1 MRVAIIGGGAAGLMA
16 AATLLEQNPGCEI
29 HLFEKNKIL
38 GQKVIISG
46 GGRCNVTTGI
56 TDKNLLRKK
65 YTRGADFLIPALTSF
80 PPKKV
85 RGWFERHGVPLKV
98 EEDLRVFPVSNDGHD
113 VVGAFETLFASGG
126 VNLHMSEPAK
136 SLVPADSGF
145 SLETGK
151 GTMTFDAVVITT
163 GGNAY
168 RHTGSSGDGYAF
180 AKACGHTITKLGPSL
195 NSFETADTWPKQIS
209 GLSLPF
215 ARLEA
220 VGEDGKKKRADGPI
234 LFTHFGVSGPAVFA
248 LSSHLA
254 FTPLTKDRPIVMT
267 LIPDAEQ
274 TFETWDTFLTE
285 SFYGSGNALVRTVL
299 SERLPKRFVEQLLI
313 LAKIAYEQKG
323 ATLTKDQ
330 RRQIAHLLSGQ
341 LTVSLS
347 ARRPGDEFVT
357 AGGVAL
363 DEVDPKTM
371 RSIKNPNLYFAG
383 EVLDVDGVTGGF
395 NLQASWATGH
405 LAGLSITQKTKGNR

>member
-65 YTRGADFLIPALTSF
+65 YTRGADFLIPALTAF
-80 PPKKV
+80 PPTKV

-98 EEDLRVFPVSNDGHD
+98 EEDLRVFPVSDDGHD
-113 VVGAFETLFASGG
+113 VVGAFEKLFANGG
-126 VNLHMSEPAK
+126 VNLHLSEPVKA
-136 SLVPADSGF
+136 LAPLESGF

-151 GTMTFDAVVITT
+151 GATSFDAVVITT

-168 RHTGSSGDGYAF
+168 RHTGSAGDGYAF

-195 NSFETADTWPKQIS
+195 NSFETADNWPKQIS
-209 GLSLPF
+209 GLSLPM

-220 VGEDGKKKRADGPI
+220 HDEDGKKKRADGPI

-254 FTPLTKDRPIVMT
+254 FTPLTKDHPIEMT
-267 LIPDAEQ
+267 IIPDAEQ
-274 TFETWDTFLTE
+274 TFETWDTFLSE
-285 SFYGSGNALVRTVL
+285 SFYGSRNALVRTVL
-299 SERLPKRFVEQLLI
+299 SERLPKRFVEQVLLH
-313 LAKIAYEQKG
+313 AKIPYDQKG
-323 ATLTKDQ
+323 VTLTKDQ

-341 LTVSLS
+341 LNLSLA

-363 DEVDPKTM
+363 EEVDPKTM
-371 RSIKNPNLYFAG
+371 RSLKNQNLYFAG
-383 EVLDVDGVTGGF
+383 EILDVDGVTGGF
-395 NLQASWATGH
+395 NLQASWATGY
-405 LAGLSITQKTKGNR
+405 LVGLSIAQHVKENR